1 MEMGSNADTNTG
13 YWALLD
19 TRVSGNRCRIYS
31 TEAEATA
38 ALEAT
43 VQAAREHAERQVQHS
58 VEDARNKLVVVRRE
72 WGEQPNQPLNQRGA

>member
-1 MEMGSNADTNTG
+1 MEMGSNANVSDG

-19 TRVSGNRCRIYS
+19 TRVAGNRCRIYS

-43 VQAAREHAERQVQHS
+43 VEAARVHAERQVQHA
-58 VEDARNKLVVVRRE
+58 VDDARNKLVVVARG
-72 WGEQPNQPLNQRGA
+72 WGEQPNAPLSQR